1 MCPFLCVIIVRV
13 AVCVDGERG
22 VMRPGQTL
30 VEHRDQ
36 GVCYTTQCTHTLDS
50 ATGFY
55 VLKASGTNCTAR
67 CQPVSILNAQRH
79 AHQPNSKYLL
89 TVVCV

>member
-1 MCPFLCVIIVRV
+1 MLSKNSLYIQTKITYTYVYISLCVYIVRE

-55 VLKASGTNCTAR
+55 RLRAAGTNCTAR
-67 CQPVSILNAQRH
+67 CQPVSI
-79 AHQPNSKYLL
+79 
-89 TVVCV
+89 

>member
-1 MCPFLCVIIVRV
+1 
-13 AVCVDGERG
+13 

>member
-1 MCPFLCVIIVRV
+1 MCAFLCVFIVRE

-55 VLKASGTNCTAR
+55 VLKATGTNCTAR

-79 AHQPNSKYLL
+79 AH
-89 TVVCV
+89 